1 MPIVAAN
8 DTRDEALGKR
18 AVAAGSGLTAGGGD
32 VSPDPRQIS
41 TTTISDAA
49 CDDQSSD
56 RAIDDATMLHWV
68 EHVRLV
74 RVAHLACTRFGD
86 LLVIRH

>member
-1 MPIVAAN
+1 VAAN

-18 AVAAGSGLTAGGGD
+18 AVATGSGLTAGGGE

-49 CDDQSSD
+49 CDDQFSD
-56 RAIDDATMLHWV
+56 PDIDDATTLHWV

-74 RVAHLACTRFGD
+74 HIAHLACTRFGD
-86 LLVIRH
+86 LLVIQH